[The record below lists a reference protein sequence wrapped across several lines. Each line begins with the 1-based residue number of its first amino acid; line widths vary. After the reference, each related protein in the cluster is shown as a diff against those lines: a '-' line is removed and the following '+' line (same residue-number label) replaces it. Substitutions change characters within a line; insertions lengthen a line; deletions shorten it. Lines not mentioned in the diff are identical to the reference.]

1 MPRVSKPRH
10 GSKLSSHSPTFNL
23 VTNLLIYWYLL
34 IANWCT
40 EELIRDFFETI
51 SSKPAKVVKQVSPG
65 FTPFTGFDL
74 ARSEKSHKRLL
85 LQIAHH

>member
-1 MPRVSKPRH
+1 
-10 GSKLSSHSPTFNL
+10 

-51 SSKPAKVVKQVSPG
+51 SSKAAKVVKQAVTS

-74 ARSEKSHKRLL
+74 ARSKKSQQEAVAPDCPSLTAVHGGHSDRY
-85 LQIAHH
+85 